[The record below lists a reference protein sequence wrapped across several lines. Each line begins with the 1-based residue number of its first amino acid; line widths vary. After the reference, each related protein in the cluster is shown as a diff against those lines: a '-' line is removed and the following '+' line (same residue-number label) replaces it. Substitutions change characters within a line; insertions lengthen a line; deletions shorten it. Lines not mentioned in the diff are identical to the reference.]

1 MPTHPDAIGYI
12 RDLGHSEGIP
22 WLEMICD
29 LAASGTTTLN
39 PTDLEILVQLFTKR
53 ASYLRQPAPPAA
65 VATGAAAAAVAIE
78 RLETIGPF
86 IGFKR
91 LGDSLAA
98 SFPKRATIIF
108 GTNGSGKSSLCEAL
122 QILASNDAPRRPLHN
137 VRSAA
142 AASPAFNYKFASDA
156 AAQSWTAPGA
166 YGARSTS
173 LKYFDTGIAIHNV
186 QSSVQPGRIIALSP
200 FKLDVF
206 ETALKHCKDL
216 RAELVGKQNANA
228 AQLAGLVERIRAKFE
243 GFKGSVLAELA
254 TPTAAA
260 LAAELKLGE
269 SYSTESGLEGKLKR
283 KAELE
288 KATSE
293 EGLKLLKGEAS
304 ALKALHGEIQPL
316 LEASEKLI
324 EIDPVSQS
332 KALKGKEEELAL
344 LAKALIPSG
353 ATIDK
358 LMALIRPANEICSLH
373 SPETAGCPLCKQDLR
388 ESELELFKQYAAIL
402 TGELDTA
409 ITELRKLIKTAE
421 KNLKVISD
429 SSPDDWAKDSVLAV
443 ETINAVKEAGKA
455 IRTRFNGG
463 VEIDQGCK
471 DSASTMR
478 ALADDLSKHLQE
490 KEKLIEEAS
499 KGRAELL
506 KQLGEI
512 STECRALLYAK
523 EIAEN
528 TDLVKEAH
536 LKTRNAA
543 FWDAALPDFT
553 SVLRKVTS
561 TAKKA
566 HKELVVGDFKTRLN
580 AEYIALAEKDMS
592 AFGVELKD
600 VGGDGAVTVDHHVAG
615 ERIESVLSE
624 GEQRIHALALF
635 FAELETCNQQVIVFD
650 DPISSFDYNY
660 IANYC
665 NRLRDLIQ
673 AHPNRQVIVLTHN
686 WEFFVQIQTTLNASR
701 LNGHMAVHIL
711 ESCVAIDE
719 YSEDVDVLKA
729 DIDAIIAVAGEPT
742 KPQKEVMAGKM
753 RRLIESVVNTH
764 VFNKQRHQFKQKS
777 QQASAFD
784 DFTKVVPLLPA
795 EAQTLRDL
803 FAKLSITEHDDP
815 RNAYVTTDKAMFQ
828 TRYNT
833 IKAIEAA
840 IVGRK

>member
-29 LAASGTTTLN
+29 HAASGTTTLN

-53 ASYLRQPAPPAA
+53 ASYLRQPAPTTAA
-65 VATGAAAAAVAIE
+65 ATAGAAAAVIE
-78 RLETIGPF
+78 RLESIGPF

-108 GTNGSGKSSLCEAL
+108 GTNGSGKSSFCEAL

-137 VRSAA
+137 VRSTAT
-142 AASPAFNYKFASDA
+142 ASPAFAYKFASDA
-156 AAQSWTAPGA
+156 AAQSWVAPGA

-186 QSSVQPGRIIALSP
+186 QNSVQPGRIIELSP

-216 RAELVGKQNANA
+216 RTELVGKQNANA
-228 AQLAGLVERIRAKFE
+228 AKLAGLVESIRAKFV
-243 GFKGSVLAELA
+243 GFKGSVLAEL
-254 TPTAAA
+254 TSPTAAA
-260 LAAELKLGE
+260 LEAELKLGE
-269 SYSTESGLEGKLKR
+269 SYSEECGLDGKLKR

-304 ALKALHGEIQPL
+304 ALKALHGEIQPI

-324 EIDPVSQS
+324 EIDPVSQA
-332 KALKGKEEELAL
+332 KALKAKEEELAL
-344 LAKALIPSG
+344 LAKALIPTG
-353 ATIDK
+353 ATLNK

-373 SPETAGCPLCKQDLR
+373 SPEPAGCPLCKQELR
-388 ESELELFKQYAAIL
+388 ESELELFKQYAALL
-402 TGELDTA
+402 TGELDAA
-409 ITELRKLIKTAE
+409 ITELRKLIKIAE
-421 KNLKVISD
+421 QNLKVITD
-429 SSPDDWAKDSVLAV
+429 SSPDDWAKDSVLAA
-443 ETINAVKEAGKA
+443 ETIDAVKGAGKA
-455 IRTRFNGG
+455 IQSRFKGG
-463 VEIDQGCK
+463 EEIDQDWK
-471 DSASTMR
+471 DSASAIR
-478 ALADDLSKHLQE
+478 VLADNLVKNLQE
-490 KEKLIEEAS
+490 KEKLIEEVAND
-499 KGRAELL
+499 RTELL
-506 KQLGEI
+506 KQLAEI
-512 STECRALLYAK
+512 STESRELLYAK
-523 EIAEN
+523 QIAEN
-528 TDLVKEAH
+528 ADLVKDAH
-536 LKTRNAA
+536 RRTRNAA

-561 TAKKA
+561 AAKKA

-580 AEYIALAEKDMS
+580 SEYIALAEKDMS

-600 VGGDGAVTVDHHVAG
+600 VGGDAAVTVDHHVAG
-615 ERIESVLSE
+615 QRIESVLSE

-635 FAELETCNQQVIVFD
+635 FAELETCSQQIIVFD

-673 AHPNRQVIVLTHN
+673 VHPNRQVIVLTHN
-686 WEFFVQIQTTLNASR
+686 WDFFVQIQTTLNVSR
-701 LNGHMAVHIL
+701 LNQHMAVHVL

-719 YSEDVDVLKA
+719 YSEDVEALKA
-729 DIDAIIAVAGEPT
+729 DINAILAVPGEPT
-742 KPQKEVMAGKM
+742 KAQKEVMAGKL

-777 QQASAFD
+777 QQVSAFD
-784 DFTKVVPLLPA
+784 DFTKVVPLLSA
-795 EAQTLRDL
+795 EAQSLRDL

-815 RNAYVTTDKAMFQ
+815 RNAYVNTDKAMFQ
-828 TRYNT
+828 TRYNR
-833 IKAIEAA
+833 IKAIEAS

>member
-12 RDLGHSEGIP
+12 RELGQSESIP

-29 LAASGTTTLN
+29 LAASGTTVLN
-39 PTDLEILVQLFTKR
+39 PTDLEILSQLFIKR
-53 ASYLRQPAPPAA
+53 ASYLRQPAPTA
-65 VATGAAAAAVAIE
+65 ATGAAAGAAAAAIE

-108 GTNGSGKSSLCEAL
+108 GANGSGKSSLCEAL
-122 QILASNDAPRRPLHN
+122 QILASSDAPLRPLNN

-142 AASPAFNYKFASDA
+142 TTPPAFTYKFASDA
-156 AAQSWTAPGA
+156 APQSWTPPSA

-173 LKYFDTGIAIHNV
+173 LKYFDTGIAIRNI
-186 QSSVQPGRIIALSP
+186 QNSVQPGRIIELTP

-216 RAELVGKQNANA
+216 RTELVGKQSENA
-228 AQLAGLVERIRAKFE
+228 ALLSGLVERIRAKFV
-243 GFKGSVLAELA
+243 GFKGSVLAEL
-254 TPTAAA
+254 TRPTAAT
-260 LAAELKLGE
+260 LEAELKLGE
-269 SYSTESGLEGKLKR
+269 SYSEESGLDAKLKR

-304 ALKALHGEIQPL
+304 ALKAFHGEIQPI
-316 LEASEKLI
+316 LEASERLV
-324 EIDPVSQS
+324 EIDPVVQS
-332 KALKGKEEELAL
+332 KALKAKEDELEI
-344 LAKALIPSG
+344 LAKVLIPSG
-353 ATIDK
+353 ANLDK
-358 LMALIRPANEICSLH
+358 LMALIRPASAICNLH
-373 SPETAGCPLCKQDLR
+373 SPVNAECPLCKQLLGER
-388 ESELELFKQYAAIL
+388 ELELFKQYAGLL

-409 ITELRKLIKTAE
+409 ITELRKLIKTAD

-429 SSPDDWAKDSVLAV
+429 STPDDWAKGSVLAV
-443 ETINAVKEAGKA
+443 EMIDAIKHAGREIKS
-455 IRTRFNGG
+455 RFKVG
-463 VEIDQGCK
+463 EDIDKDCK
-471 DSASTMR
+471 DAASTMR
-478 ALADDLSKHLQE
+478 ALSDDLSE
-490 KEKLIEEAS
+490 RMVAKEKLIDDAGKS
-499 KGRAELL
+499 RTELL
-506 KQLGEI
+506 KQLGEL
-512 STECRALLYAK
+512 SAECQRLLYTK
-523 EIAEN
+523 EISEN
-528 TDLVKEAH
+528 ADLLNDAH
-536 LKTRNAA
+536 RRAQTAA
-543 FWDAALPDFT
+543 FWDAKLPDFT

-580 AEYIALAEKDMS
+580 AEYLALAEKDMS

-615 ERIESVLSE
+615 QRIESVLSE

-635 FAELETCNQQVIVFD
+635 FAELETCNQQVVVFD

-665 NRLRDLIQ
+665 YRLRDLIQ
-673 AHPNRQVIVLTHN
+673 SHPNRQIIVLTHN

-701 LNGHMAVHIL
+701 LNQHMAVHVL

-719 YSEDVDVLKA
+719 YSEDIDALKA
-729 DIDAIIAVAGEPT
+729 GIDAILAGAGEPT
-742 KPQKEVMAGKM
+742 KSQKEVMAGKM

-764 VFNKQRHQFKQKS
+764 VFNKQRHQFKQKN
-777 QQASAFD
+777 QQVSAFD

-795 EAQTLRDL
+795 EAQSLRDL

-815 RNAYVTTDKAMFQ
+815 RNAYVNTDKAMFQ

-833 IKAIEAA
+833 IKSIETAI
-840 IVGRK
+840 IGRK

>member
-39 PTDLEILVQLFTKR
+39 PTDLETLVQLFTKR

-65 VATGAAAAAVAIE
+65 AAAAGAAAAAIE
-78 RLETIGPF
+78 RLESIGPF

-122 QILASNDAPRRPLHN
+122 QILASNDTPRRPLHN
-137 VRSAA
+137 VRSTATT
-142 AASPAFNYKFASDA
+142 SPAFNYKFASDA
-156 AAQSWTAPGA
+156 AAQCWTAPSA

-186 QSSVQPGRIIALSP
+186 QNSVQPGRIIVLSP

-206 ETALKHCKDL
+206 EAALKHCKDL
-216 RAELVGKQNANA
+216 RTELVGKQNANA
-228 AQLAGLVERIRAKFE
+228 AQLAGIAERIRARFL
-243 GFKGSVLAELA
+243 GFKGSVLAEL
-254 TPTAAA
+254 TSPTAAA
-260 LAAELKLGE
+260 LEAELKLGE
-269 SYSTESGLEGKLKR
+269 SYSEECGLDGKLKR
-283 KAELE
+283 KADLE

-304 ALKALHGEIQPL
+304 ALKALHGEIQPI

-332 KALKGKEEELAL
+332 KALKAKEEELAL

-353 ATIDK
+353 ATLDK

-388 ESELELFKQYAAIL
+388 ESELELFKQYAALL
-402 TGELDTA
+402 TGELDTV

-429 SSPDDWAKDSVLAV
+429 SSPDDWAKDSVLAA
-443 ETINAVKEAGKA
+443 ETIDTIKGAGRA
-455 IRTRFNGG
+455 IQTRFKGG
-463 VEIDQGCK
+463 EEINQDCK
-471 DSASTMR
+471 DSASTIR

-490 KEKLIEEAS
+490 KEKLIEEAG

-506 KQLGEI
+506 EQLGEI
-512 STECRALLYAK
+512 STECRELLYAK

-528 TDLVKEAH
+528 ADLVKDAH
-536 LKTRNAA
+536 RRTRNAA

-566 HKELVVGDFKTRLN
+566 HRELVVDDFKTRLD

-615 ERIESVLSE
+615 QRIESVLSE

-673 AHPNRQVIVLTHN
+673 AYPNRQIIVLTHN
-686 WEFFVQIQTTLNASR
+686 WEFFVQIQTALNASR
-701 LNGHMAVHIL
+701 LNQHMAVHVL

-729 DIDAIIAVAGEPT
+729 DIDVILAAAGEPT
-742 KPQKEVMAGKM
+742 KAQKEVMAGKM

-777 QQASAFD
+777 QQVSAFD
-784 DFTKVVPLLPA
+784 DFTNVVPLLTA
-795 EAQTLRDL
+795 EAQSLRDL
-803 FAKLSITEHDDP
+803 FAKLSISEHDDP
-815 RNAYVTTDKAMFQ
+815 RNAYVNTDKAMFR

-833 IKAIEAA
+833 IKAIETS